1 MSEKNP
7 YKLGTPCYLAYEEG
21 YISALDDVQ
30 KLMGDVTYGR
40 DHEEERAGEVPGNH
54 QERA

>member
-40 DHEEERAGEVPGNH
+40 DHEEERAGEMPGDH